1 MIFVARQLVEKTLEH
16 NNSLFILFA
25 DLRKAYNSVL
35 RNAFWKVLQKCGIA
49 PTTYVKRMK
58 SFHNGMQAS
67 IRVAS
72 SSSLSSSPGFG
83 VRNGLGQGC
92 TLVLFNLYY
101 NAVVSNWRSQCPQA
115 EVEPCCVLQVVHMA
129 VVNPA
134 LLHTLALVAEC
145 SDTRETSTRHRRFAI
160 PPPTVLKSLTFI
172 QRHQPLGCH
181 HHCLDNEWSKF

>member
-1 MIFVARQLVEKTLEH
+1 MQGVRFSTTKRFLEDITEVWH
-16 NNSLFILFA
+16 RTN
-25 DLRKAYNSVL
+25 
-35 RNAFWKVLQKCGIA
+35 
-49 PTTYVKRMK
+49 YVKRMK

-134 LLHTLALVAEC
+134 LLHTLALVVEC
-145 SDTRETSTRHRRFAI
+145 SDARETSTRHRRF
-160 PPPTVLKSLTFI
+160 
-172 QRHQPLGCH
+172 CH
-181 HHCLDNEWSKF
+181 SSIHNTNYFSH